1 MSDFYF
7 NPDGSDE
14 LYHYGVPGMRWGH
27 RKARILYA
35 KADIAGGVAK
45 DYKRISKEYA
55 QEGNTKKAK
64 KFEKAANKA
73 KSKEA
78 NYKYKAE
85 EHTKYGRLD
94 HKAQRSKESSKEWKE
109 MADYARSKGNT
120 KRAIKF
126 EEYAK
131 KEAEAAKRYKQKSEA
146 VVRRMEKRAKNMSV
160 SSKAVKIAAR
170 LGKDRLEEQLNKD
183 GYQKHKKFT
192 GTITDG
198 YQERKRPGAV
208 KY

>member
-7 NPDGSDE
+7 NPELDE

-27 RKARILYA
+27 TKARLLYT
-35 KADIAGGVAK
+35 KANIAGGLAK
-45 DYKRISKEYA
+45 DYKQISKEYS
-55 QEGNTKKAK
+55 QEGNAKKAK

-78 NYKYKAE
+78 SYKYKAE

-109 MADYARSKGNT
+109 MADYARSKGHT
-120 KRAIKF
+120 KRAIRY
-126 EEYAK
+126 EGYAK
-131 KEAEAAKRYKQKSEA
+131 EDVESAKRYKQKSEA
-146 VVRRMEKRAKNMSV
+146 VIRRMEKRAKNMSV
-160 SSKAVKIAAR
+160 SSKAIKNTAR
-170 LGKDRLEEQLNKD
+170 LGKNRLEDLLNKD

>member
-7 NPDGSDE
+7 NPYGSDE

-27 RKARILYA
+27 RKARILYT

-73 KSKEA
+73 KS
-78 NYKYKAE
+78 
-85 EHTKYGRLD
+85 
-94 HKAQRSKESSKEWKE
+94 
-109 MADYARSKGNT
+109 
-120 KRAIKF
+120 
-126 EEYAK
+126 

-170 LGKDRLEEQLNKD
+170 LGKDRLKEQLNKD